1 MRKWD
6 IIDAKLELG
15 TLSSG
20 LHPMVEQ
27 ILWARGVRDHA
38 SLQAFLYPDYCHE
51 ADPFL
56 FCDMAKAV
64 ERLKLARQREEKVLI
79 HGDYDADGVTSAALV
94 FLALTQFGL
103 RPQVYIP
110 TRAEGY
116 GLQKESLAL
125 AAEQGISLVITVDCG
140 VQALEEARLAHSLG
154 IDLIITDHHTPAAEL
169 PVALAL
175 INPKLPHCAYPFKG
189 LAGVGVA
196 YKLACALLG
205 DAARDYLDF
214 VAVGTVADV
223 APLVGENRLYVK
235 KGLELLAS
243 PRLCFKAL
251 MEVAGVK
258 PDNVTAGNIA
268 FMLAPRLNAAGR
280 LEDAVLPLQLLLTQD
295 AAKAYALARELDD
308 FNRARQRLEAQIL
321 AEAVAMVDTDAPA
334 LVLYAPHWLP
344 GVVGIVSSRLVERFH
359 RPTILLCQDEE
370 GALRGSG
377 RSIPGFDLITALRRC
392 EQLLAR
398 CGGHPMAA
406 GLALSVE
413 QLEPFRAAFLEV
425 AREIPPDL
433 FIPKLTVQG
442 EMPLEEVT
450 ERLIADI
457 ALLAPFGVGNPQPI
471 FAAHPLNLADKRL
484 VGKES
489 QHLRLLLAKPSG
501 GTIAAVMFNQ
511 AVRYD
516 ELAVGARVRVAFR
529 PSLDEYQGKSHIS
542 LHLQDFHVGH
552 EWWIVDLPYM
562 ADHRFGRLEKQVQEA
577 FFVPAHRFV
586 PMTLKIQGGEARV
599 QAALNLEDLDR
610 AYLVSPRWQRELPPS
625 LGGIAYAA
633 DSDLVYNGKVPQSI
647 LVPKRPSLALYYRW
661 FASRS
666 SFVVVDFAQAH
677 SMPMAAAYSVCA
689 AALHIFSELTL
700 LTFVYHQGQVD
711 LAHCLIAGSKHELGH
726 SPTFNALL
734 AWEKEAL
741 L

>member
-1 MRKWD
+1 MRKWEVLD
-6 IIDAKLELG
+6 HQSDSA
-15 TLSSG
+15 TLSSE
-20 LHPMVEQ
+20 LHPLVEQ
-27 ILWARGVRDHA
+27 ILWARGLRDHD

-51 ADPFL
+51 SDPFL
-56 FCDMAKAV
+56 FPDMAMAV
-64 ERLKLARQREEKVLI
+64 ERLELARARGEKVLI
-79 HGDYDADGVTSAALV
+79 HGDYDADGVTSAALL

-116 GLQKESLAL
+116 GLQKESLVL

-140 VQALEEARLAHSLG
+140 VQAVEEAKLAQSLG
-154 IDLIITDHHTPAAEL
+154 IELIITDHHTPAAEL

-175 INPKLPHCAYPFKG
+175 INPKLPHCTYPFKG

-205 DAARDYLDF
+205 DAARAYLDF

-243 PRLCFKAL
+243 PRLGFKAL
-251 MEVAGVK
+251 MEVAAVK
-258 PDNVTAGNIA
+258 PANITAGNIA

-295 AAKAYALARELDD
+295 VERASALARELDH
-308 FNRARQRLEAQIL
+308 FNRARQSLEAQIL
-321 AEAVAMVDTDAPA
+321 AEAVAMVDTEAPA

-344 GVVGIVSSRLVERFH
+344 GVVGIVCSRLVERFH
-359 RPTILLCQDEE
+359 RPAILLCQYEE
-370 GALRGSG
+370 GAVRGSG
-377 RSIPGFDLITALRRC
+377 RSIPGFDLIAAMRRC
-392 EQLLAR
+392 EKVLAR

-406 GLALSVE
+406 GLSLSVQ

-433 FIPKLTVQG
+433 FIPKLTVHA
-442 EMPLEEVT
+442 EIPLEEVT
-450 ERLIADI
+450 ERLIADV

-471 FAAHPLNLADKRL
+471 FASHPLSLADKRL

-489 QHLRLLLAKPSG
+489 QHLRLLLAKPRG
-501 GTIAAVMFNQ
+501 GNVAAVMFNQ
-511 AVRYD
+511 AVRYE
-516 ELAVGARVRVAFR
+516 ELAVGDRVRVAFR
-529 PSLDEYQGKSHIS
+529 PSLDEYQGKSQVS
-542 LHLQDFHVGH
+542 LHLQDFHVGQ
-552 EWWIVDLPYM
+552 EWWVVNLPYM
-562 ADHRFGRLEKQVQEA
+562 ADHRFARLEKQTKEA
-577 FFVPAHRFV
+577 FFVPVHHFV
-586 PMTLKIQGGEARV
+586 PLILKLQGGEARV
-599 QAALNLEDLDR
+599 QPTLFLGDLDK
-610 AYLVSPRWQRELPPS
+610 AILVSPRWQRELPPP
-625 LGGIAYAA
+625 LVGLTYAA
-633 DSDLVYNGKVPQSI
+633 DSDLVYNSKVPQEI

-661 FASRS
+661 FGSRASFS
-666 SFVVVDFAQAH
+666 LDEFARAH
-677 SMPMAAAYSVCA
+677 SMPLAASYSICA
-689 AALHIFSELTL
+689 AALQIFTELTL
-700 LTFVYHQGQVD
+700 LAYTCSHGQV
-711 LAHCLIAGSKHELGH
+711 LLTHCQVAGAKQELGQ